1 MSEYYGV
8 STPTSDFL
16 AHYGVKGMKW
26 GVRKAIEEGGRA
38 ATNRSLSR
46 QFRKAERKLRKL
58 NYYTDRTTQGVRAGG
73 NAAIAGLGAAGAA
86 MLAKRGNLINAIPA
100 AALGVWGA
108 ADAIR
113 LGRKA
118 TKSGHEKAVKERNE
132 FAKEMKKSFA
142 GTAYAKQAAKA
153 VNAPKTIGDVHKIA
167 KSKKYRRAMLNMS
180 PAQRMRANRRLT
192 RMATP
197 SAISYV

>member
-1 MSEYYGV
+1 MSEYYG
-8 STPTSDFL
+8 TPAASSDFL

-46 QFRKAERKLRKL
+46 QYRKAERKLRKL
-58 NYYTDRTTQGVRAGG
+58 NYYSNRGIQGGRAGV

-86 MLAKRGNLINAIPA
+86 MLARSGNPISAIPA
-100 AALGVWGA
+100 AAMGAWGA

-118 TKSGHEKAVKERNE
+118 TKAGHERVVKERND
-132 FAKEMKKSFA
+132 FAKAMKKSFA
-142 GTAYAKQAAKA
+142 GTGYAKKANEA
-153 VNAPKTIGDVHKIA
+153 VNAPATYQDLRKIG
-167 KSKKYRRAMLNMS
+167 KSKKYKKAVLNMS
-180 PAQRMRANRRLT
+180 PMQRSAYNRRLT

-197 SAISYV
+197 SYLSYY